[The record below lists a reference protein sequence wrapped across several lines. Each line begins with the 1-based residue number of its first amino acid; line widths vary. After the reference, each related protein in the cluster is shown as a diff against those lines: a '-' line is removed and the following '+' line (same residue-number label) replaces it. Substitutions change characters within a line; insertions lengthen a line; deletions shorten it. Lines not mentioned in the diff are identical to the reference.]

1 MRRIVVVGELNMDI
15 HLFGVAESPGPAML
29 VADHHLAEPGGK
41 GANVARAAARL
52 GGEVALVG
60 RVGSDEFGHDC
71 VGAVAADGVDT
82 SGVLTTPDTSTGF
95 VAIQLD
101 DGRHR
106 SLVFS
111 PGANDLLT
119 WDDVEPVVDR
129 LDHGDLLIVQA
140 EVPAATLTAVCEH
153 AVARG
158 CPVLLDPTP
167 PGRVGREHLA
177 AAEVI
182 TPDLAEAAQLTGR
195 SGGSLL
201 WPAFA
206 ARELVE
212 AGARRVILKLGEP
225 GALLADATGVVQIP
239 TTSVRA
245 RDETGAGDVFLAAL
259 AVRRVKGA
267 GWDEAVRFANAAA
280 AISVE
285 RMGLALPGR
294 AEVDEAARLLVEP
307 SRTVLPAVAA
317 PG

>member
-1 MRRIVVVGELNMDI
+1 MGRIVVVGELNMDI
-15 HLFGVAESPGPAML
+15 HLFGVSEPVGQARF

-52 GGEVALVG
+52 GGDVTLVG
-60 RVGSDEFGHDC
+60 RVGSDDFGHDC
-71 VGAVAADGVDT
+71 VAAVAADGVDT
-82 SGVLTTPDTSTGF
+82 SGVQVSPGTSTGF
-95 VAIQLD
+95 VAIELD

-119 WDDVEPVVDR
+119 WDDVAPFVDR
-129 LDHGDLLIVQA
+129 LDRGDLLVVQA
-140 EVPAATLTAVCEH
+140 EVPEATLTALCEH

-158 CPVLLDPTP
+158 CPILLDPTP
-167 PGRVGREHLA
+167 PGRVRREHLA
-177 AAEVI
+177 ASEVI

-195 SGGSLL
+195 SDDSQL

-212 AGARRVILKLGEP
+212 AGARRVILKLGAP

-239 TTSVRA
+239 TSAVRA

-259 AVRRVKGA
+259 AVRRVEGTS
-267 GWDEAVRFANAAA
+267 WEDAVRFANAAA
-280 AISVE
+280 ALSVE

-294 AEVDEAARLLVEP
+294 AEVDEAVGQLVAP
-307 SRTVLPAVAA
+307 TRSVLPGTAS
-317 PG
+317 G